1 MHGQWASYHPEFL
14 KEAPKAGTFK
24 TPLVFEPGE
33 GWCYGTNIEWI
44 GALISRVLERP
55 LGRVIQEEIFAK
67 LGMRSSTYSPGER
80 EDVRERVLRMVER
93 KGEALVEGEGMLY
106 GLVMSVPDLCTLFG
120 DLMGES
126 QLLGR
131 ESLELFFEGQLVDS
145 GRARKCLRGDTEN
158 YAAPAGIPSGM
169 KEVPVN
175 YSLGALVVDGKLPL
189 SDMPKGTLT
198 WNGMPNFIWAVHRE
212 KGLGMIFAT
221 QLLPVDDEKTVELA
235 MEFFRG
241 AWGRFG

>member
-1 MHGQWASYHPEFL
+1 VRE
-14 KEAPKAGTFK
+14 T
-24 TPLVFEPGE
+24 
-33 GWCYGTNIEWI
+33 
-44 GALISRVLERP
+44 VL
-55 LGRVIQEEIFAK
+55 
-67 LGMRSSTYSPGER
+67 MRGER
-80 EDVRERVLRMVER
+80 KEGGL
-93 KGEALVEGEGMLY
+93 AEGERMLY

-126 QLLGR
+126 KVLGK
-131 ESLELFFEGQLVDS
+131 ESLELFFGGQLAES
-145 GRARKCLRGDTEN
+145 GRARETLREDTEN

-169 KEVPVN
+169 KEVPVD

-221 QLLPVDDEKTVELA
+221 QLLPVDDEKTVALT

-241 AWGRFG
+241 GWGRFG